1 MVGVRSL
8 DTVRLHDYRGA
19 LHLSD
24 ATVAPEAGGVYVLW
38 RDGQPVYAGAT
49 AEGQSL
55 RHALEWHLDRSDA
68 DADPA
73 THFTFE
79 PCADCAARL
88 AEAMLLTANFR
99 LSGGTRS

>member
-1 MVGVRSL
+1 M
-8 DTVRLHDYRGA
+8 
-19 LHLSD
+19 
-24 ATVAPEAGGVYVLW
+24 LW

-55 RHALEWHLDRSDA
+55 RHALEWHLERSDA